1 MNREQHKFTE
11 TDIRYMKQAFELAAK
26 GTGFVNPNP
35 LVGAVIVKDGE
46 IISEAYHEKF
56 GGHHAEINAINNA
69 KKPVDGATIYLNLEP
84 CSHFGKTPP
93 CSLALIENKIG
104 KVVIAMTDPNPLV
117 SGKGIK
123 MLKDHGIE
131 VTVGILEDEAKKL
144 NEVFIKFIT
153 TGLPFA
159 VLKTAMSLDGKIAS
173 STGNSRWISNETSRK
188 FVHHL
193 RNKYSA
199 IMVGVETVINDDPLL
214 TCRIL
219 GQSTGN
225 PVRII
230 TDTKLRIPLN
240 SKVINSE
247 NARTI
252 IVTGPDADV
261 RKINKLKNKGV
272 EFVSTHLK
280 NNRVDLNELMKKLG
294 KLNIDSVLIEGGGTL
309 NFSAIYEGIVD
320 KIYSFIAPKFIGGK
334 EAKTPIEGKGV
345 EKVADAFEIENIS
358 LQNFDNDIMI
368 TGYIR
373 K

>member
-11 TDIRYMKQAFELAAK
+11 TDIHYMKQAFELADR

-199 IMVGVETVINDDPLL
+199 IMV
-214 TCRIL
+214 
-219 GQSTGN
+219 
-225 PVRII
+225 
-230 TDTKLRIPLN
+230 
-240 SKVINSE
+240 
-247 NARTI
+247 
-252 IVTGPDADV
+252 
-261 RKINKLKNKGV
+261 
-272 EFVSTHLK
+272 VS
-280 NNRVDLNELMKKLG
+280 
-294 KLNIDSVLIEGGGTL
+294 
-309 NFSAIYEGIVD
+309 FS
-320 KIYSFIAPKFIGGK
+320 
-334 EAKTPIEGKGV
+334 
-345 EKVADAFEIENIS
+345 
-358 LQNFDNDIMI
+358 
-368 TGYIR
+368 IR
-373 K
+373 